1 MHNIFIK
8 GIIKYVGNPAKDG
21 NCYRESKDC
30 KILNIYQE
38 AKTMDLFNAIV
49 MGLIQ
54 GIAEFLPIS
63 SSGHLAIMKQ
73 ILHMKTDTGLLFDV
87 LLHIGTLVAIFI
99 AFWHDIKELIV
110 EGFQII
116 GDFLINLGRFVKNRI
131 SKDKAEY
138 KKMVT
143 TPYRRFVM
151 LVIVSTIPTGI
162 IGFAFQDAIEMAGMT
177 LLIPGLSLLLTSI
190 LLTIADRI
198 HTGKKKE
205 ETATYGDAGL
215 IGLAQ
220 GIATLPGLSRS
231 GTTIAACLM
240 RGFDRSF
247 AVKYSFIMSIPA
259 VLGAAIL
266 ELKDFTPDM
275 VSSSEVFNYLVGT
288 AVAGIVGFICIKTML
303 VIVRGKKFKYFAYYC
318 FVVGL
323 IAIIGHFVI

>member
-1 MHNIFIK
+1 MNLI
-8 GIIKYVGNPAKDG
+8 
-21 NCYRESKDC
+21 
-30 KILNIYQE
+30 
-38 AKTMDLFNAIV
+38 NAII
-49 MGLIQ
+49 MGLVQ
-54 GIAEFLPIS
+54 GLAEFLPVS

-73 ILHMKTDTGLLFDV
+73 ILHMNTDTGLLFDV
-87 LLHIGTLVAIFI
+87 LLHLGTLAAIFV
-99 AFWHDIKELIV
+99 AFWKDIKELII
-110 EGFQII
+110 EGFHII
-116 GDFLINLGRFVKNRI
+116 GDFLVNVAIFIKNLGSGKK
-131 SKDKAEY
+131 SPY

-162 IGFAFQDAIEMAGMT
+162 IGVVFKDAIEVAGMS
-177 LLIPGLSLLLTSI
+177 LLVPGLCLILTAI
-190 LLTIADRI
+190 LLTIADRVT
-198 HTGKKKE
+198 TGRKNE
-205 ETATYGDAGL
+205 SNSTYTDAGL

-231 GTTIAACLM
+231 GTTITACLL

-266 ELKDFTPDM
+266 ELKDFSADT
-275 VSSSEVFNYLVGT
+275 VNSSMLSGYLVGMV
-288 AVAGIVGFICIKTML
+288 VAAIVGYISIKTML

-323 IAIIGHFVI
+323 IAVIGHFVI